1 MDYINK
7 QAVLEIINSYG
18 GCDATD
24 PCDRHC
30 DTMMG
35 SLYADIESLETIS
48 FSGKE
53 GTAREMYKECKGCKV
68 KNICSIAVEPGSVI
82 CQLYKLSSGQT
93 KAEEERDKKREQM
106 SLCSHFMDNIK
117 VGNKV
122 VCYTEGIS
130 GVVIKQY
137 RPTACGEQTMIQ
149 TADGRMYHAPT
160 ECFMKID

>member
-1 MDYINK
+1 MDYIKK

-53 GTAREMYKECKGCKV
+53 
-68 KNICSIAVEPGSVI
+68 
-82 CQLYKLSSGQT
+82 
-93 KAEEERDKKREQM
+93 DM
-106 SLCSHFMDNIK
+106 SH
-117 VGNKV
+117 
-122 VCYTEGIS
+122 E
-130 GVVIKQY
+130 
-137 RPTACGEQTMIQ
+137 
-149 TADGRMYHAPT
+149 
-160 ECFMKID
+160 

>member
-53 GTAREMYKECKGCKV
+53 
-68 KNICSIAVEPGSVI
+68 
-82 CQLYKLSSGQT
+82 
-93 KAEEERDKKREQM
+93 DM
-106 SLCSHFMDNIK
+106 SH
-117 VGNKV
+117 
-122 VCYTEGIS
+122 E
-130 GVVIKQY
+130 
-137 RPTACGEQTMIQ
+137 
-149 TADGRMYHAPT
+149 
-160 ECFMKID
+160 